1 MSAPSPRPHPGL
13 TGERL
18 RWLLEQLV
26 AHHGE
31 QHWWPAETAFE
42 VLVGAVLTQNTAWSN
57 VERAMEQLRGAGLL
71 DPVAL
76 IEAEGDEVAEAIRPA
91 GYFNV
96 KTRRLRNLCIAYLQE
111 GCMEGMQLRRTEALR
126 EKLLAVNGVGR
137 ETADDILLYAF
148 HRPVFVI
155 DAYTRRILQRLG
167 WIQGDEGY
175 ERLRAGVEA
184 ALGPDTAAFN
194 ELHAQIVALG
204 KDTCRP
210 TPRCADCPLSAACAH
225 AAGGAGAPSA

>member
-1 MSAPSPRPHPGL
+1 VTNRADTARRPLGL
-13 TGERL
+13 TTARL
-18 RWLLEQLV
+18 QGLLDELRQ
-26 AHHGE
+26 AHGPLN
-31 QHWWPAETAFE
+31 WWPAETAFE

-57 VERAMEQLRGAGLL
+57 VEQAIDRLREAGLL

-76 IEAEGDEVAEAIRPA
+76 IEADPEVVAEAIRPA

-96 KTRRLRNLCIAYLQE
+96 KTRRLRNLCITYLQE
-111 GCMEGMQLRRTEALR
+111 GCLEGMQLQETGVLR

-167 WIQGDEGY
+167 WIQGDESY
-175 ERLRAGVEA
+175 ERLRSAVEQ

-194 ELHAQIVALG
+194 ELHAQIVMLG

-210 TPRCADCPLSAACAH
+210 RPRCAQCPLSAVCAY
-225 AAGGAGAPSA
+225 ASADASG